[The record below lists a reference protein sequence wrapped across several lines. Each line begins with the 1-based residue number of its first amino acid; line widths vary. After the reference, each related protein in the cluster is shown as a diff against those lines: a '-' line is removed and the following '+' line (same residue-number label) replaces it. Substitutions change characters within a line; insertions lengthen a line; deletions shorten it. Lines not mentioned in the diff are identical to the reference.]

1 MLTSEPTP
9 LPATLAT
16 RLIVEPRIRVRTS
29 VLPAEDPERA
39 SAVCADSGVPL
50 AILARHGA
58 TVRQTHRRANVVVI
72 DVPAERQD
80 ALRSDLAAAGFDA
93 RPPKPVFPFLNES
106 VPAQH
111 VPAIWRAGFEGAG
124 LRIAIVDTGADRHPD
139 FAARIAL
146 AQDFTEHGDMDDVGH
161 GTHVAG
167 IAAGAGD
174 VYRGVAPKAT
184 LVIAK
189 ALAGD
194 GGSEDAVLAAMSW
207 ASRQNV
213 HVMNLS
219 LGGPGDPKDPLSRE
233 VDALWADG
241 ILVCVAGGTSGPG
254 AKTIGS
260 PGPAAGAI
268 TVGASDKLR
277 VLTSYSSRG
286 PVPGLRAHKPDLVAI
301 GGGVTPQA
309 ACHYGVG
316 VASARASV
324 LDRDRCAVPPR
335 YVRMSGTSM
344 ATPHVTGLCAV
355 LLEAAVG
362 RTRIAKARAVRRALV
377 QGAVDLGLAPDAA
390 GAGIVDGERSLAAL
404 RRSRAR
410 TSASDAASRS
420 GVEGEEFRR
429 DPPA

>member
-50 AILARHGA
+50 DVLARHGA

-93 RPPKPVFPFLNES
+93 RPPKPVFPLLNES
-106 VPAQH
+106 VPTQH
-111 VPAIWRAGFEGAG
+111 VPAIWRAGFEGTG
-124 LRIAIVDTGADRHPD
+124 VRIAIVDTGPDRHPD
-139 FAARIAL
+139 FAARL
-146 AQDFTEHGDMDDVGH
+146 
-161 GTHVAG
+161 
-167 IAAGAGD
+167 
-174 VYRGVAPKAT
+174 
-184 LVIAK
+184 
-189 ALAGD
+189 
-194 GGSEDAVLAAMSW
+194 
-207 ASRQNV
+207 
-213 HVMNLS
+213 
-219 LGGPGDPKDPLSRE
+219 
-233 VDALWADG
+233 ALWADG
-241 ILVCVAGGTSGPG
+241 ILVCVAAGNSGPE

-260 PGPAAGAI
+260 PGTAAGAI
-268 TVGASDKLR
+268 TVGATDKRR

-286 PVPGLRAHKPDLVAI
+286 PVPGLRARKPDLVAI
-301 GGGVTPQA
+301 GGGVTPEA

-362 RTRIAKARAVRRALV
+362 RTKVAKERAVRRALV
-377 QGAVDLGLAPDAA
+377 QGALDLGRAPDAA

-404 RRSRAR
+404 GRSRAR
-410 TSASDAASRS
+410 TSASEAASRS
-420 GVEGEEFRR
+420 GVN
-429 DPPA
+429 AK

>member
-50 AILARHGA
+50 ALLARHGA

-80 ALRSDLAAAGFDA
+80 ALRTDLAAAGFDA
-93 RPPKPVFPFLNES
+93 RPPKPVFPLLNES

-139 FAARIAL
+139 FAGRIAL
-146 AQDFTEHGDMDDVGH
+146 AQDFTEHGDVDDDGH

-167 IAAGAGD
+167 IAAGGF
-174 VYRGVAPKAT
+174 
-184 LVIAK
+184 
-189 ALAGD
+189 
-194 GGSEDAVLAAMSW
+194 
-207 ASRQNV
+207 
-213 HVMNLS
+213 
-219 LGGPGDPKDPLSRE
+219 
-233 VDALWADG
+233 
-241 ILVCVAGGTSGPG
+241 
-254 AKTIGS
+254 
-260 PGPAAGAI
+260 
-268 TVGASDKLR
+268 TVGATDKR
-277 VLTSYSSRG
+277 RALTSYSSRG
-286 PVPGLRAHKPDLVAI
+286 PVPGLRVHKPDLVAI
-301 GGGVTPQA
+301 GGGVTPEA

-355 LLEAAVG
+355 LLEAAEKLVG
-362 RTRIAKARAVRRALV
+362 EADIERGVARAGGPPPATKETTKIAKARAVRRALV

-420 GVEGEEFRR
+420 GVK
-429 DPPA
+429 AK